1 MNIDKPIRE
10 RPGIITIKSNDSDVE
25 PKDIAELDS
34 QVKRIYA
41 DLIRLDPL
49 RKFMGKKSVDIMF
62 ILDCTV
68 SMLPWIGA
76 AKREIRSIIDCL
88 RN

>member
-34 QVKRIYA
+34 QVK
-41 DLIRLDPL
+41 
-49 RKFMGKKSVDIMF
+49 
-62 ILDCTV
+62 
-68 SMLPWIGA
+68 
-76 AKREIRSIIDCL
+76 
-88 RN
+88 